1 MKPKLAFPIP
11 VTPEFNPGDL
21 PENITKFLDLRYAC
35 DSGEQVLDLYLPE
48 EKDRREGK
56 KFPLILYIHEGAFA
70 FGSKRDKR
78 AETLFEA
85 LKRGY
90 AIASV
95 DYRKSG
101 EVTWPAP
108 LYDIKTAVRFLRAHA
123 ERYALD
129 EKKFAVWG
137 MSAGAYY
144 GSMAAVTNGL
154 PGFEDPETGFGR
166 FDSSIQAA
174 VDLCGTDE
182 MGRDI
187 FSRLLYGG
195 RASLSLGFLATIIS
209 TIIGMF
215 IGSVVGYFGGVVD
228 TVVMRFVDI
237 LQAIPGILLAIAI
250 SACLGSG
257 FVNTIIAL
265 SIGGIPMTVR
275 LLRGSIMGVRKME
288 YLEAAQTI
296 NCSVPRLIIKHI
308 LPNSISPIIVSVTMG
323 IGNTI
328 LMAASLSYIGL
339 GVQPPTPEWGA
350 MLSAART
357 YMRDYPHMVLFPG
370 LAIAIV
376 VLSLN
381 MLGDGLR
388 DALDPKLKQ

>member
-1 MKPKLAFPIP
+1 MANGAAAAANTTTKVRKRKESQFSLVMKRLSKNRLAMAGLVI
-11 VTPEFNPGDL
+11 
-21 PENITKFLDLRYAC
+21 I
-35 DSGEQVLDLYLPE
+35 
-48 EKDRREGK
+48 
-56 KFPLILYIHEGAFA
+56 LILF
-70 FGSKRDKR
+70 
-78 AETLFEA
+78 L
-85 LKRGY
+85 L
-90 AIASV
+90 AIFSPWIMP
-95 DYRKSG
+95 YPY
-101 EVTWPAP
+101 EEMNM
-108 LYDIKTAVRFLRAHA
+108 A
-123 ERYALD
+123 ER
-129 EKKFAVWG
+129 FA
-137 MSAGAYY
+137 SP
-144 GSMAAVTNGL
+144 SL
-154 PGFEDPETGFGR
+154 KH
-166 FDSSIQAA
+166 
-174 VDLCGTDE
+174 LCGTDE

-187 FSRLLYGG
+187 FSRLLYGA

-209 TIIGMF
+209 TVIGMIIGS
-215 IGSVVGYFGGVVD
+215 IVGYFGGAVD
-228 TVVMRFVDI
+228 TVVMRLVDI

-257 FVNTIIAL
+257 FTNTIIAL

-275 LLRGSIMGVRKME
+275 LQRGSIMGVRKME

-296 NCSVPRLIIKHI
+296 NCSVPRTIMKHI

-370 LAIAIV
+370 LVIALV

-388 DALDPKLKQ
+388 DALDPKLKK

>member
-1 MKPKLAFPIP
+1 M
-11 VTPEFNPGDL
+11 TD
-21 PENITKFLDLRYAC
+21 
-35 DSGEQVLDLYLPE
+35 
-48 EKDRREGK
+48 
-56 KFPLILYIHEGAFA
+56 
-70 FGSKRDKR
+70 
-78 AETLFEA
+78 
-85 LKRGY
+85 
-90 AIASV
+90 
-95 DYRKSG
+95 
-101 EVTWPAP
+101 
-108 LYDIKTAVRFLRAHA
+108 
-123 ERYALD
+123 
-129 EKKFAVWG
+129 
-137 MSAGAYY
+137 
-144 GSMAAVTNGL
+144 SMAAAKGATMERKKKESQFSLVMKRLAKNRLAMAGL
-154 PGFEDPETGFGR
+154 CITLLLFLLALLSPVIMPYAYDELNMIDR
-166 FDSSIQAA
+166 FAKPSLRH
-174 VDLCGTDE
+174 LCGADE

-187 FSRLLYGG
+187 FSRLLYGA
-195 RASLSLGFLATIIS
+195 RWSLALGFLATIIS
-209 TIIGMF
+209 TAIGMV
-215 IGSVVGYFGGVVD
+215 IGSIVGYFGGTVD
-228 TVVMRFVDI
+228 TVVMRFIDI

-296 NCSVPRLIIKHI
+296 NCSVPRLIVRHI

-350 MLSAART
+350 MLSAGRT

-370 LAIAIV
+370 IAIALV

-388 DALDPKLKQ
+388 DAMDPKLKK

>member
-1 MKPKLAFPIP
+1 MAGSAAVAGHAAKTRKKKESQFSLVIKRLSKNKLAMAGLVI
-11 VTPEFNPGDL
+11 
-21 PENITKFLDLRYAC
+21 I
-35 DSGEQVLDLYLPE
+35 
-48 EKDRREGK
+48 
-56 KFPLILYIHEGAFA
+56 LILFMVAIFSPWIMPYAYDEMNMLERFA
-70 FGSKRDKR
+70 GPS
-78 AETLFEA
+78 
-85 LKRGY
+85 LK
-90 AIASV
+90 
-95 DYRKSG
+95 
-101 EVTWPAP
+101 
-108 LYDIKTAVRFLRAHA
+108 H
-123 ERYALD
+123 
-129 EKKFAVWG
+129 
-137 MSAGAYY
+137 
-144 GSMAAVTNGL
+144 
-154 PGFEDPETGFGR
+154 
-166 FDSSIQAA
+166 
-174 VDLCGTDE
+174 LCGADE

-187 FSRLLYGG
+187 FSRLLYGA

-209 TIIGMF
+209 TVIGMF
-215 IGSVVGYFGGVVD
+215 IGSIVGYFGGIVD
-228 TVVMRFVDI
+228 TVIMRLVDI
-237 LQAIPGILLAIAI
+237 LQAIPGILLAVAI

-296 NCSVPRLIIKHI
+296 
-308 LPNSISPIIVSVTMG
+308 PIIVSVTMG

-370 LAIAIV
+370 LAIALV

-388 DALDPKLKQ
+388 DALDPKLKK

>member
-1 MKPKLAFPIP
+1 MANSAAVAKGVTMERKKKEGQFSLVMKRLMKNKLAMAGLF
-11 VTPEFNPGDL
+11 
-21 PENITKFLDLRYAC
+21 ITLLLFLLAILSPWIMPYEYDELNMI
-35 DSGEQVLDLYLPE
+35 
-48 EKDRREGK
+48 DR
-56 KFPLILYIHEGAFA
+56 FA
-70 FGSKRDKR
+70 SPS
-78 AETLFEA
+78 
-85 LKRGY
+85 LK
-90 AIASV
+90 
-95 DYRKSG
+95 
-101 EVTWPAP
+101 
-108 LYDIKTAVRFLRAHA
+108 H
-123 ERYALD
+123 
-129 EKKFAVWG
+129 
-137 MSAGAYY
+137 
-144 GSMAAVTNGL
+144 
-154 PGFEDPETGFGR
+154 
-166 FDSSIQAA
+166 
-174 VDLCGTDE
+174 LCGADE

-187 FSRLLYGG
+187 FSRLLFGA
-195 RASLSLGFLATIIS
+195 RWSLALGFLATIIS
-209 TIIGMF
+209 TVIGMV
-215 IGSVVGYFGGVVD
+215 IGSVVGYFGGTVD
-228 TVVMRFVDI
+228 TVIMRLIDI

-257 FVNTIIAL
+257 FANTIIAL

-296 NCSVPRLIIKHI
+296 NCSIPRLIIKHI

-350 MLSAART
+350 MLSAGRT

-370 LAIAIV
+370 IAIALV

-388 DALDPKLKQ
+388 DAMDPKLKK